1 MNKQEKQ
8 IVEAIN
14 TIGHDFELIELG
26 LRNFLSFGNM
36 LSVIPL
42 NQKHTTHV
50 NGENLDMG
58 GSSGSGKSTIIHAI
72 TFALFDKTIASIGK
86 ERLINRTNASK
97 STQMEVVLTFR
108 KLNDVY
114 RIERRRGEKN
124 ELFLYKNEVDETL
137 DSISNTNKKI
147 EEIVGISYD
156 LFVRVIVFN
165 GSATPFLD
173 LPVSEQRAQIEEL
186 LKITALSEKATVLK
200 EQCKENEKN
209 AEIQKVLIEQMEKQ
223 AAQYQQYVSQ
233 AENRVVGWEVE
244 RETSL
249 GKLGVEL
256 SGLKAI
262 DIEAEKKKI
271 DDIIEADAAIQL
283 GEQARTAAIAKSNTL
298 MAEKTSIESELKSIE
313 QAHNF
318 NRLELINV
326 RDSRV
331 TGFKN
336 QTLSLELQKKN
347 TAAELSTAKK
357 TKQRFESDISKVDGE
372 LKHLTESKC
381 PFCLQSMPNA
391 ADKID
396 ELTTKIDAMRADL
409 VKTDAEIDKLSQ
421 SVLDIEAEIAQV
433 TNQIQNDSQVLEL
446 NQMID
451 TFASVSTNAE
461 WIEVRG
467 RIEAKDLE
475 IAERKNLNETVI
487 DDLVKLKDACSRMPV
502 SSYKNRGDLDRIEV
516 GVKHTEEAIAQLAA
530 EENPHGDALEKL
542 LKEVQPKIDYDK
554 LNGLVKMVTHQKFLI
569 KLLTD
574 KNSFIRKRIIS
585 KTIPFLNER
594 LDEYIGKL
602 NLPHT
607 VKFQADMTCEIAEFN
622 RILDHGNLS
631 NGERRRLNL
640 ALSLAFRDVLGHLHG
655 RMSSLMC
662 DEIDAGALDS
672 VNVDCM
678 LKLMKEKAKKDNL
691 SVYMI
696 SHRPEFEGRCDHT
709 MMIRKENGFSNV
721 VGS

>member
-1 MNKQEKQ
+1 
-8 IVEAIN
+8 
-14 TIGHDFELIELG
+14 
-26 LRNFLSFGNM
+26 
-36 LSVIPL
+36 
-42 NQKHTTHV
+42 
-50 NGENLDMG
+50 
-58 GSSGSGKSTIIHAI
+58 
-72 TFALFDKTIASIGK
+72 
-86 ERLINRTNASK
+86 
-97 STQMEVVLTFR
+97 
-108 KLNDVY
+108 
-114 RIERRRGEKN
+114 
-124 ELFLYKNEVDETL
+124 
-137 DSISNTNKKI
+137 
-147 EEIVGISYD
+147 
-156 LFVRVIVFN
+156 
-165 GSATPFLD
+165 
-173 LPVSEQRAQIEEL
+173 
-186 LKITALSEKATVLK
+186 
-200 EQCKENEKN
+200 
-209 AEIQKVLIEQMEKQ
+209 
-223 AAQYQQYVSQ
+223 
-233 AENRVVGWEVE
+233 
-244 RETSL
+244 
-249 GKLGVEL
+249 
-256 SGLKAI
+256 
-262 DIEAEKKKI
+262 
-271 DDIIEADAAIQL
+271 
-283 GEQARTAAIAKSNTL
+283 
-298 MAEKTSIESELKSIE
+298 
-313 QAHNF
+313 
-318 NRLELINV
+318 
-326 RDSRV
+326 
-331 TGFKN
+331 
-336 QTLSLELQKKN
+336 
-347 TAAELSTAKK
+347 
-357 TKQRFESDISKVDGE
+357 
-372 LKHLTESKC
+372 
-381 PFCLQSMPNA
+381 
-391 ADKID
+391 
-396 ELTTKIDAMRADL
+396 
-409 VKTDAEIDKLSQ
+409 
-421 SVLDIEAEIAQV
+421 
-433 TNQIQNDSQVLEL
+433 
-446 NQMID
+446 
-451 TFASVSTNAE
+451 
-461 WIEVRG
+461 
-467 RIEAKDLE
+467 
-475 IAERKNLNETVI
+475 
-487 DDLVKLKDACSRMPV
+487 MPV